1 MSGAIKKRGGDRKS
15 GTREKLGERKRLRER
30 CSKQFASASDFPL
43 INVNLNGILKGLK
56 KG

>member
-15 GTREKLGERKRLRER
+15 GTREKLGERKRLRAR